1 MAVSG
6 RCRNVSGRWLGWV
19 GKQIW
24 ERYPKKNVFFF
35 GSFPYLNV
43 TFTDNE
49 LVEEKEGE
57 DDRHGHGDE
66 AQLVGVHRPLIINS
80 SFSIIMRIG
89 HLHRLLSQ
97 LLSIVNILP

>member
-1 MAVSG
+1 MDS
-6 RCRNVSGRWLGWV
+6 NISQFDMENL
-19 GKQIW
+19 
-24 ERYPKKNVFFF
+24 F
-35 GSFPYLNV
+35 YLNV

-49 LVEEKEGE
+49 LVEKKEGE

-89 HLHRLLSQ
+89 HLHCLLSQ

>member
-1 MAVSG
+1 M
-6 RCRNVSGRWLGWV
+6 

-49 LVEEKEGE
+49 LVEKKEGE
-57 DDRHGHGDE
+57 DDRHGHGEE
-66 AQLVGVHRPLIINS
+66 AQLVGVHRSLIIN
-80 SFSIIMRIG
+80 FFIIIIIIIKIQMR
-89 HLHRLLSQ
+89 
-97 LLSIVNILP
+97 N

>member
-1 MAVSG
+1 MDS
-6 RCRNVSGRWLGWV
+6 NISQFDMENLL
-19 GKQIW
+19 
-24 ERYPKKNVFFF
+24 
-35 GSFPYLNV
+35 YLNV

-49 LVEEKEGE
+49 LVEEEEGE

-97 LLSIVNILP
+97 LLSIVNILPQLRPLVDNQADKK